1 MHTFSRLVWLVSVL
15 MVGCSGARP
24 AGLGVKEGKL
34 AGCPNSPNCVSTQSS
49 DEEHRIDSI
58 PYTSS
63 LDEARDRVEKIVRG
77 MPRTRV
83 VSLERDYMHVEYT
96 SRILRFVDDV
106 EFWFDD
112 SNKVI
117 HFRSASRVGY
127 SDLGVNRKRMEQ
139 IRARFIEG
147 LRGP

>member
-1 MHTFSRLVWLVSVL
+1 
-15 MVGCSGARP
+15 
-24 AGLGVKEGKL
+24 LGVKEGKL
-34 AGCPNSPNCVSTQSS
+34 AACPKSPNCVSTQSS
-49 DEEHRIDSI
+49 DEEHRIDAIS
-58 PYTSS
+58 YTSS

-77 MPRTRV
+77 MPRSRV
-83 VSLERDYMHVEYT
+83 VVLERDYMHVECT
-96 SRILRFVDDV
+96 SRIFRFVDDV

-127 SDLGVNRKRMEQ
+127 SDLGVNRKRMEE

-147 LRGP
+147 RFGP